1 MVGTAIRIVTAT
13 TGMAATGATMTGGK
27 RTMTGAI
34 TTGVRTMNIAIV
46 TIITVMTI
54 IARGRTGSTINT
66 NPASWRGCL
75 LLLVTL
81 KHQLVFS

>member
-1 MVGTAIRIVTAT
+1 
-13 TGMAATGATMTGGK
+13 MAAAGATMTGGK